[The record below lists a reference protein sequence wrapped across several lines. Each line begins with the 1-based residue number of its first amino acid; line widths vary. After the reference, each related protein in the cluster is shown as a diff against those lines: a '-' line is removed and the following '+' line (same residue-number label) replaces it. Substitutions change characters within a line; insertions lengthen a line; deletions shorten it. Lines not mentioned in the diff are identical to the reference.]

1 MDLMQLGKLLAEARI
16 RSGLSQRS
24 AAKSAGISAAY
35 VRTLEIGRN
44 PKTGQASKPA
54 QDKLRRLCG
63 VVGLDLERALPL
75 AGYDSAAA
83 AETQPEDDVP
93 ARVAVERLFRELHEA
108 AKGLSQRNAF
118 LQTQIVDR
126 LSGFA
131 EDFGAMTSGTIRY
144 SADQEPLLTQT
155 AIAQT
160 KRQISAVSY
169 QDEEWWLGPKGQNYL
184 QAHDEALSRG
194 IKITRIFLVP
204 LDKQGALEG
213 IFQRHLDLE
222 IETFVLAADEVN
234 DLLRSDFVVYDDQL
248 LRTGRPLPTPSEW
261 KSAVFTDDK
270 ALIRQALKDFR
281 ELRKLAV
288 ARGADVESVLGR
300 LR

>member
-16 RSGLSQRS
+16 RSGLSQRA

-35 VRTLEIGRN
+35 VRTLEISRN
-44 PKTGQASKPA
+44 PKTGRASQPA
-54 QDKLRRLCG
+54 QDKLRRLCR

-75 AGYDSAAA
+75 AGYDSTPVAGG
-83 AETQPEDDVP
+83 QPETDVP
-93 ARVAVERLFRELHEA
+93 ARVAVDELIRELHEA

-118 LQTQIVDR
+118 LQNQIVDR

-144 SADQEPLLTQT
+144 SAEQEPELTQN
-155 AIAQT
+155 AVSQT

-169 QDEEWWLGPKGQNYL
+169 QDEEWWLGSQGQNYL
-184 QAHDEALSRG
+184 RVHAEALTRG
-194 IKITRIFLVP
+194 IRIARVFLVP
-204 LDKQGALEG
+204 LDRQVALTRT
-213 IFQRHLDLE
+213 FQSHLDLR
-222 IETFVLAADEVN
+222 IETFVLDPDDVN
-234 DLLRSDFVVYDDQL
+234 ELLRSDFVVYDDLL
-248 LRTGRPLPTPSEW
+248 LRTGRPIDTPSER
-261 KSAVFTDDK
+261 KGAVFTDDK

>member
-16 RSGLSQRS
+16 RSGLSQRA

-44 PKTGQASKPA
+44 PKTGRASTPA

-83 AETQPEDDVP
+83 TETQPEDDVP

-108 AKGLSQRNAF
+108 AKCLSQRNAF

-169 QDEEWWLGPKGQNYL
+169 QDEEWRAGEHIP
-184 QAHDEALSRG
+184 AS
-194 IKITRIFLVP
+194 P
-204 LDKQGALEG
+204 
-213 IFQRHLDLE
+213 
-222 IETFVLAADEVN
+222 
-234 DLLRSDFVVYDDQL
+234 RSWDRDV
-248 LRTGRPLPTPSEW
+248 RTGRG
-261 KSAVFTDDK
+261 
-270 ALIRQALKDFR
+270 
-281 ELRKLAV
+281 
-288 ARGADVESVLGR
+288 RGERSPPQ
-300 LR
+300 